1 MQIKKSD
8 TQVALYAALAR
19 AQSQIS
25 VPSKNAVNPAFKSRY
40 VDLSAVLAAVLP
52 AWNANGL
59 AISQFPVVSEDCS
72 SIELTTLISHT
83 SGEWMESSIRMPVGK
98 RDPHGIGSA
107 ITYARRYTVASI
119 AGLMQDDDDGNLAS
133 QVDVSRVEARNVVR
147 STAPA
152 VAPKPSAEPAAAPVQ
167 APAVEPDPAPAAAS
181 ETRSVV
187 RFSPKAGIGGVTL
200 PDAQES
206 AQASAERIDEVQV
219 DSHELVGGALT
230 TLQMATGIKSRSNGE
245 LAYPLFEE
253 WAQAIGRGQVADWP
267 LSKQKQAL
275 EWIEKGGWQTV
286 RQWQAR
292 QQAAAERTHGEQVA
306 DAVDRLLV
314 EDEVQG
320 SEEGQ
325 ASAAPK
331 RARRTKAEMEAARAA
346 VAQGDAGGAQ

>member
-133 QVDVSRVEARNVVR
+133 QVDVSRV
-147 STAPA
+147 
-152 VAPKPSAEPAAAPVQ
+152 
-167 APAVEPDPAPAAAS
+167 
-181 ETRSVV
+181 
-187 RFSPKAGIGGVTL
+187 
-200 PDAQES
+200 
-206 AQASAERIDEVQV
+206 
-219 DSHELVGGALT
+219 
-230 TLQMATGIKSRSNGE
+230 
-245 LAYPLFEE
+245 
-253 WAQAIGRGQVADWP
+253 
-267 LSKQKQAL
+267 
-275 EWIEKGGWQTV
+275 
-286 RQWQAR
+286 
-292 QQAAAERTHGEQVA
+292 
-306 DAVDRLLV
+306 
-314 EDEVQG
+314 
-320 SEEGQ
+320 
-325 ASAAPK
+325 
-331 RARRTKAEMEAARAA
+331 
-346 VAQGDAGGAQ
+346 

>member
-1 MQIKKSD
+1 
-8 TQVALYAALAR
+8 
-19 AQSQIS
+19 
-25 VPSKNAVNPAFKSRY
+25 
-40 VDLSAVLAAVLP
+40 
-52 AWNANGL
+52 
-59 AISQFPVVSEDCS
+59 
-72 SIELTTLISHT
+72 
-83 SGEWMESSIRMPVGK
+83 
-98 RDPHGIGSA
+98 
-107 ITYARRYTVASI
+107 
-119 AGLMQDDDDGNLAS
+119 
-133 QVDVSRVEARNVVR
+133 
-147 STAPA
+147 
-152 VAPKPSAEPAAAPVQ
+152 
-167 APAVEPDPAPAAAS
+167 
-181 ETRSVV
+181 
-187 RFSPKAGIGGVTL
+187 L

-206 AQASAERIDEVQV
+206 AEQIDEVHV

-230 TLQMATGIKSRSNGE
+230 MLQMATGIKSRSNGE

-253 WAQAIGRGQVADWP
+253 WALAMGRGQVADWP

-275 EWIEKGGWQTV
+275 EWVEKGGWQTV

-292 QQAAAERTHGEQVA
+292 QQAATERKHGEDVA

>member
-59 AISQFPVVSEDCS
+59 AITQFPVVAEDCS

-152 VAPKPSAEPAAAPVQ
+152 AAPKPSAEPAAAPVQ
-167 APAVEPDPAPAAAS
+167 APNDEPEAAPAAAPKAV
-181 ETRSVV
+181 SVV

-206 AQASAERIDEVQV
+206 AEQIDEVQV
-219 DSHELVGGALT
+219 DSHELVGGTLT
-230 TLQMATGIKSRSNGE
+230 MQQMTTGIKSRSNGE

-253 WAQAIGRGQVADWP
+253 WALAMGRGQVADWP

-292 QQAAAERTHGEQVA
+292 QQAAKAAAQEAIEAQVEA
-306 DAVDRLLV
+306 MSV
-314 EDEVQG
+314 EDQIQQSEADQG
-320 SEEGQ
+320 
-325 ASAAPK
+325 SAAP
-331 RARRTKAEMEAARAA
+331 RRTRRTKAEMEAARAA
-346 VAQGDAGGAQ
+346 VAQRDAGGDQ

>member
-1 MQIKKSD
+1 MIRKSE
-8 TQVALYAALAR
+8 TSTALYVALAR

-40 VDLSAVLAAVLP
+40 VDLSSVLAAVLP

-59 AISQFPVVSEDCS
+59 AISQFPFVADGAEY
-72 SIELTTLISHT
+72 IELTTLISHT
-83 SGEWMESSIRMPVGK
+83 SGEWMESSIRMPVAK
-98 RDPHGIGSA
+98 RDPHGIASA
-107 ITYARRYTVASI
+107 ITYARRYTVSSI

-152 VAPKPSAEPAAAPVQ
+152 PAPKASPAPSAAPVL
-167 APAVEPDPAPAAAS
+167 APAVEVDPAPAVAP
-181 ETRSVV
+181 SVV
-187 RFSPKAGIGGVTL
+187 SFTPKGGTGGVTL
-200 PDAQES
+200 PDAQEP
-206 AQASAERIDEVQV
+206 AQASAEQIDQVQV
-219 DSHELVGGALT
+219 HSHELVGGALT
-230 TLQMATGIKSRSNGE
+230 MLQMATGIKSRSGGE

-253 WAQAIGRGQVADWP
+253 WAQAMGRGGPAEWP

-292 QQAAAERTHGEQVA
+292 QQASAKRAQGDEVA
-306 DAVDRLLV
+306 DAVDRLQV
-314 EDEVQG
+314 EDEVQS

-331 RARRTKAEMEAARAA
+331 RARRTKAEMEAARTAL
-346 VAQGDAGGAQ
+346 AQGDAGGAQ